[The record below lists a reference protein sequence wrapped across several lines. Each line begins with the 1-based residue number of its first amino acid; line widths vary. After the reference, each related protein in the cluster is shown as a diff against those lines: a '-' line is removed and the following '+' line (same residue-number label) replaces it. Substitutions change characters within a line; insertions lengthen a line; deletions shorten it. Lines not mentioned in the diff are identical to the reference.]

1 VNAVVAQKRSGAWA
15 GIVFAVLYVVGVLL
29 AAGQPDTTD
38 KIKHSPALAESAWHK
53 YYADSG
59 HRTGILIGAFVL
71 TAAMLALLVFASFL
85 VDRLA
90 SDGASSTTT
99 RLVFGGA
106 VLFAAVTLAG
116 AVALAWIPGAKA
128 FGDSPLPVG
137 SITYLGSQLGFAL
150 LLLGGG
156 AAAALLLVSAG
167 WAATRSGT
175 LPTWLGW
182 AGVIIGVLLF
192 FLAVFFLPMALLVLW
207 VLVTSI
213 VLLRRRGTANG
224 DETMVPTT

>member
-1 VNAVVAQKRSGAWA
+1 
-15 GIVFAVLYVVGVLL
+15 
-29 AAGQPDTTD
+29 
-38 KIKHSPALAESAWHK
+38 
-53 YYADSG
+53 
-59 HRTGILIGAFVL
+59 
-71 TAAMLALLVFASFL
+71 M
-85 VDRLA
+85 
-90 SDGASSTTT
+90 
-99 RLVFGGA
+99 
-106 VLFAAVTLAG
+106 
-116 AVALAWIPGAKA
+116 
-128 FGDSPLPVG
+128 
-137 SITYLGSQLGFAL
+137 

-182 AGVIIGVLLF
+182 AGVVIGVLLF
-192 FLAVFFLPMALLVLW
+192 PLGVFFLPMALLVLW